1 MKKYFKLLTVLFL
14 LMITVNVNAEDNY
27 YVEKTRDVDY
37 SKITFKDTDGND
49 VAHSSLGILEFST
62 TVDANNNLT
71 NAKYSYC
78 LDKHMKYPMGYHA
91 YISEVPDGVT
101 IDPDTHAEQIVMFGF
116 YRELINNETLRN
128 QVKNEVGDSFQ
139 NGPTFEFYHAYG
151 TSASELVNAFN
162 TGNEVTVTITKV
174 SYDNAVNSISYPL
187 TIKFKKSDVMYLDYS
202 VTSLGGNYD
211 YNHALWILEHS
222 YPTLT
227 VEKALE
233 EAGASYTTLLT
244 EMETLY
250 TGKTADEIK
259 SLAADYVF
267 AVVQH
272 SIWRAAD
279 ASFNGKKLGDT
290 LTGSTE
296 LNKLYQWL
304 NQDREIY
311 TNYDSLSYDNT
322 IEFIKPATGKEVFS
336 STSDTIKYGPYAID
350 AKVVSTANITVEVTD
365 TYKDK
370 VKLVDKLGN
379 EITSFE
385 NGTEFYISVPK
396 KEKIS
401 EVNIKASAENALV
414 FEPSSNRGKIYYS
427 IYPYFQNVVVGGQV
441 STTNVV
447 GTIKL
452 QYNPAT
458 GVENVA
464 ILFVV
469 TLVSFAVGYMVL
481 NYKNKPVT
489 F

>member
-78 LDKHMKYPMGYHA
+78 LDKHMKYPMG
-91 YISEVPDGVT
+91 
-101 IDPDTHAEQIVMFGF
+101 
-116 YRELINNETLRN
+116 
-128 QVKNEVGDSFQ
+128 
-139 NGPTFEFYHAYG
+139 YHAYG

-259 SLAADYVF
+259 SLAEDYVF

-365 TYKDK
+365 SYKDK

>member
-37 SKITFKDTDGND
+37 SKITFKDTEGND
-49 VAHSSLGILEFST
+49 IAHSSLGVLEFST

-71 NAKYSYC
+71 NTKYSYC

-139 NGPTFEFYHAYG
+139 NGPTFEFNHTYG
-151 TSASELVNAFN
+151 TSNDFLTAFN
-162 TGNEVTVTITKV
+162 TGNEITVNITKV
-174 SYDNAVNSISYPL
+174 AYDNEVNNITYPL
-187 TIKFKKSDVMYLDYS
+187 VIKFKKSDVMYLDYS
-202 VTSLGGNYD
+202 VTSLGGNYN

-250 TGKTADEIK
+250 TGKTADEVKKI
-259 SLAADYVF
+259 ADDYIF

-272 SIWRAAD
+272 SIWKAAD

-322 IEFIKPATGKEVFS
+322 IGFIKPATGKEVFS
-336 STSDTIKYGPYAID
+336 STNDTIKYQKNLIR
-350 AKVVSTANITVEVTD
+350 
-365 TYKDK
+365 
-370 VKLVDKLGN
+370 
-379 EITSFE
+379 
-385 NGTEFYISVPK
+385 
-396 KEKIS
+396 S
-401 EVNIKASAENALV
+401 EQ
-414 FEPSSNRGKIYYS
+414 NRG
-427 IYPYFQNVVVGGQV
+427 
-441 STTNVV
+441 
-447 GTIKL
+447 
-452 QYNPAT
+452 AD
-458 GVENVA
+458 
-464 ILFVV
+464 
-469 TLVSFAVGYMVL
+469 
-481 NYKNKPVT
+481 
-489 F
+489 